1 MNRAPTSGGVE
12 DCGHEG
18 FLVGS
23 GSVSQPGGVLRMGE
37 VEVEASRGEAD
48 ESAGMAAGSEEAS
61 EDGVSGSARTSLG
74 AVGSVMPAA

>member
-37 VEVEASRGEAD
+37 VEVEASRGEA
-48 ESAGMAAGSEEAS
+48 AAGSEEAS